1 MPEKTVPSRPDR
13 ALYLYAISQLP
24 EMTVRPIARNRCHS
38 LKRFVAQGLPS
49 GWISRVSKDEFA
61 DRLTEN
67 MQDLE
72 WLAAAGLRHQRAV
85 AEISQQSASLPARFG
100 TVFLSEDSLQQHVQ
114 ERKVALRRAFERV
127 ADADEWGIKLF
138 EIARPKRAA
147 TVTAASGS
155 DYLKKKA
162 EMLQPRAGKK
172 LDQQG
177 QAFVAAVTKLAVA
190 ACPGGKASASQPGL
204 VWHGSF
210 LIRRKDQKKLE
221 AVLKK
226 YASQWHDTRRIDCS
240 GPWQLRIRLWGRMS
254 PDLDSVSALTLE
266 GDNRKLRCS
275 RDPRPRAE
283 FGSSDPRQPGDLA
296 GRGRSGLYRIERGA
310 HLCGNGAA

>member
-1 MPEKTVPSRPDR
+1 MDSFKAGLKARATRTSKKAKALDDMPEKTTQPADR
-13 ALYLYAISQLP
+13 GLYLYAISQLP
-24 EMTVRPIARNRCHS
+24 EMTVEPVAAEGIDGHSSIEAIRCADYIS
-38 LKRFVAQGLPS
+38 
-49 GWISRVSKDEFA
+49 WISRVSKNEFA

-85 AEISQQSASLPARFG
+85 AEISQQSATLPARFG
-100 TVFLSEDSLQQHVQ
+100 TVFLSEESLQQHVK
-114 ERKVALRRAFERV
+114 ERKAALRKAFQRV
-127 ADADEWGIKLF
+127 AGADEWGIKLF

-190 ACPGGKASASQPGL
+190 ACPGGKASAGQPGL

-210 LIRRKDQKKLE
+210 LIRREDQKKLE

-240 GPWQLRIRLWGRMS
+240 GPWPPYSFVGEH
-254 PDLDSVSALTLE
+254 VT
-266 GDNRKLRCS
+266 
-275 RDPRPRAE
+275 
-283 FGSSDPRQPGDLA
+283 
-296 GRGRSGLYRIERGA
+296 
-310 HLCGNGAA
+310 